1 MGRITSDVG
10 LNTGIPIADTVE
22 KLIAIQARP
31 RDRLENQLA
40 SIKAQQTAVVELT
53 TLVISLQLAMRKLKV
68 TDPFTKKAVTSS
80 HPDLLTATA
89 GATAVPGVYQFVPVR
104 MASNH
109 QLLSSGLA
117 ARDQALGGG
126 TLTFRHGGF
135 VDEGVS
141 LADLNGGAGVSRGK
155 IRIYDRTGASA
166 VVDLSYAQTVD
177 DVIQAINTADG
188 ISVKAIADGDRL
200 RLIDSS
206 GGTGNLRVAEV
217 SGGRTAAD
225 LGLAAI
231 NVAADTADGADIV
244 RLFAGLDLD
253 SLNDGASVAI
263 RAGLPDLD
271 ITLADG
277 TTLQVDFRSLTEG
290 ARQEQTLGDLLTTLN
305 EADPTKLRAAISA
318 DGDRIILTDL
328 TSGGGSFSVA
338 SAAGGSLAEDLGLTG
353 AASGGTITSTRLQGG
368 LATTLLSSL
377 AGGDGLGSLGVIQL
391 TDRAG
396 ATASVDLSSA
406 ETLDGVINAI
416 NAESIG
422 IEARYNG
429 PRNGI
434 ELVDTTGSTA
444 GNLIVADGDATA
456 TATKLGLVVN
466 AAVNQISSGS
476 LSRQVVS
483 ESTLLSSYNGG
494 KGVAKG
500 SFLITDSAGVSAAV
514 NLTVLDP
521 QSIGDVIDAINGLS
535 IGVEARINDA
545 GDGIALID
553 TAGGAGTL
561 TVADNGTST
570 AAKDLHIAGTGTAAV
585 IDGQNVQ
592 LLDGSTTYKITL
604 DADDTL
610 DDLVAKINEVGA
622 GATAG
627 VMSDGSGSLAHHLSL
642 LSGITGK
649 KGALLIDGSGL
660 GLDFTELSPATDA
673 LLQIGVGSG
682 ARLISST
689 SNVFDE
695 VVTGLDVTIAG
706 ESKSPVAVHVKSTSE
721 DVSITLSLFVEQY
734 NKLREKLE
742 SLTFYNEQDGTKGLL
757 FGSSETL
764 RIESEITR
772 LVTGRVLG
780 AGKIQSLAELG
791 ITIDKDGKLAF
802 DKTKLEAKFN
812 SDPDAVQ
819 EFFSNENAGLAGR
832 MDKLIETLAGIDDSM
847 LVTRGQ
853 VLQRQAE
860 SVAARIDFLNERL
873 DRSRER
879 LLKQF
884 FNMEL
889 VVGRIRNS
897 LTAISQIQYIP
908 PVSRSQAN

>member
-40 SIKAQQTAVVELT
+40 TIKAQQTAVVELT

-89 GATAVPGVYQFVPVR
+89 RSAATPGTYQFVPVR

-109 QLLSSGLA
+109 QLLSSGVS

-126 TLTFRHGGF
+126 TFSFRYGGA
-135 VDEGVS
+135 VNEGVS

-155 IRIYDRTGASA
+155 IRIYDRSGASA
-166 VVDLSYAQTVD
+166 VVDLSFAQNVG
-177 DVIQAINTADG
+177 DVIEAINTADG
-188 ISVKAIADGDRL
+188 ISVKAIADGDHFRL
-200 RLIDSS
+200 VDSS
-206 GGTGNLRVAEV
+206 GGTGNLRVSEMN
-217 SGGRTAAD
+217 GGTTAAG
-225 LGLAAI
+225 LGLAGI
-231 NVAADTADGADIV
+231 NVAADAADGTDVV
-244 RLFAGLDLD
+244 RLFTGLDLD
-253 SLNDGASVAI
+253 QLNDGAGVAI

-277 TTLQVDFRSLTEG
+277 STLQVDFRSLTPG

-305 EADPTKLRAAISA
+305 EADPTKLRAQISA
-318 DGDRIILTDL
+318 DGDRIVLTDL
-328 TSGGGSFSVA
+328 TTGGGSFSVA
-338 SAAGGSLAEDLGLTG
+338 SAVGGTLAEDLGLTG
-353 AASGGTITSTRLQGG
+353 AASGGTISSTRLQGG

-377 AGGDGLGSLGVIQL
+377 AGGDGLGTLGTIQL

-406 ETLDGVINAI
+406 ETLDDVISAI
-416 NAESIG
+416 NAAGIG

-434 ELVDTTGSTA
+434 ELVDTTGATA

-456 TATKLGLVVN
+456 TATKLGLVVD
-466 AAVNQISSGS
+466 AAVSQVNSGT
-476 LSRQVVS
+476 LNRQVVS

-494 KGVAKG
+494 KGVSKG
-500 SFLITDSAGVSAAV
+500 SFLITDSLGVSAAV
-514 NLTVLDP
+514 NLTILDP
-521 QSIGDVIDAINGLS
+521 DSIGDVIDAINGLS
-535 IGVEARINDA
+535 IGVLARINDA

-553 TAGGAGTL
+553 SAGGTGTL
-561 TVADNGTST
+561 KVEDVGAST
-570 AAKDLHIAGTGTAAV
+570 AAKELHLAGTGAAAV
-585 IDGQNVQ
+585 IGGQNVQ
-592 LLDGSTTYKITL
+592 LIDGSTTYKITL

-610 DDLVAKINEVGA
+610 DDLVAKINELGA
-622 GATAG
+622 GAQAG
-627 VMSDGSGSLAHHLSL
+627 VLSDGSGSLAHHLSL
-642 LSGITGK
+642 LSSITGK
-649 KGALLIDGSGL
+649 AGELLVDGSGL
-660 GLDFTELSPATDA
+660 GLDFSELSAAQDA
-673 LLQIGVGSG
+673 LLQYGTGSA

-689 SNVFDE
+689 SNEFKD

-706 ESKSPVAVHVKSTSE
+706 ESKSPVVIHVKQTPE
-721 DVSITLSLFVEQY
+721 DVSITLQLFVDQY
-734 NKLREKLE
+734 NKLREKLDG
-742 SLTFYNEQDGTKGLL
+742 LTFFSEQEGTKGIL
-757 FGSSETL
+757 FGSAETL
-764 RIESEITR
+764 RIESGLTS

-791 ITIDKDGKLAF
+791 ITIDQDGKLAL
-802 DKTKLEAKFN
+802 DKTKLEARFA
-812 SDPDAVQ
+812 SDPQAVQ
-819 EFFSNENAGLAGR
+819 EFFSSENAGLANR
-832 MDKLIETLAGIDDSM
+832 VDKLIETLAGIDDSM

-853 VLQRQAE
+853 ALQRQAE
-860 SVAARIDFLNERL
+860 TVAARIDFLNERL

-897 LTAISQIQYIP
+897 LTAINQIQYIP
-908 PVSRSQAN
+908 PVNMSSK

>member
-40 SIKAQQTAVVELT
+40 TIKAQQTAVVELT

-89 GATAVPGVYQFVPVR
+89 SSTATPGVYQFVPVR

-109 QLLSSGLA
+109 QILSSGVA

-126 TLTFRHGGF
+126 TLSFRYGGF
-135 VDEGVS
+135 VNEGVS

-155 IRIYDRTGASA
+155 IRIFDRSGASA

-177 DVIQAINTADG
+177 DVIDAINSADG
-188 ISVKAIADGDRL
+188 ISVRATADGDHFRL
-200 RLIDSS
+200 VDSS
-206 GGTGNLRVAEV
+206 GGTGNLRVSEV
-217 SGGRTAAD
+217 NSGTTAAD
-225 LGLAAI
+225 LGLAGI

-244 RLFAGLDLD
+244 RLFNGLDLD
-253 SLNDGASVAI
+253 RLNDGAGVSI
-263 RAGLPDLD
+263 RSGLPDLD

-277 TTLQVDFRSLTEG
+277 TTLQVDFRSLTPD

-305 EADPTKLRAAISA
+305 EADPAKLRAEISA
-318 DGDRIILTDL
+318 DGDRIVLTDL
-328 TSGGGSFSVA
+328 TTGGGSFSVA
-338 SAAGGSLAEDLGLTG
+338 STVGGSLAEDLGLTG
-353 AASGGTITSTRLQGG
+353 AASGGTITGTRLQGG
-368 LATTLLSSL
+368 LSTTLLSSL
-377 AGGDGLGSLGVIQL
+377 AGGDGLGALGSIQL
-391 TDRAG
+391 TDRLG
-396 ATASVDLSSA
+396 ATASVDLSAA
-406 ETLDGVINAI
+406 ETLDDVISAI
-416 NAESIG
+416 NAAAVG

-434 ELVDTTGSTA
+434 ELVDTTASTA
-444 GNLIVADGDATA
+444 GNLIVADGDATGA
-456 TATKLGLVVN
+456 ATKLGLVVN
-466 AAVNQISSGS
+466 AAVSQINSGS
-476 LSRQVVS
+476 LNRQVVS
-483 ESTLLSSYNGG
+483 ASTLLASYNGG
-494 KGVAKG
+494 KGVSKG
-500 SFLITDSAGVSAAV
+500 SFLITDSSGATAAV

-521 QSIGDVIDAINGLS
+521 KTIGDVIDAINGLS

-553 TAGGAGTL
+553 TAGGTGTL
-561 TVADNGTST
+561 KIADSGSGT
-570 AAKDLHIAGTGTAAV
+570 AAKELHIAGTGAAAV

-604 DADDTL
+604 AADDTL
-610 DDLVAKINEVGA
+610 DDLVAKINELNAGVGA
-622 GATAG
+622 G
-627 VMSDGSGSLAHHLSL
+627 VLSDGSGSLPHHLSL
-642 LSGITGK
+642 LSSIAGK
-649 KGALLIDGSGL
+649 AGELLVDGSGL
-660 GLDFTELSPATDA
+660 GLDFSELSAANDA
-673 LLQIGVGSG
+673 LLQVGAGSG

-689 SNVFDE
+689 SNVFKD
-695 VVTGLDVTIAG
+695 VVSGLDVTIAG
-706 ESKSPVAVHVKSTSE
+706 ESKSPVAIHVKSTSE
-721 DVSITLSLFVEQY
+721 DVSITLQLFVEQY

-742 SLTFYNEQDGTKGLL
+742 GLTFFSELEGTKGIL
-757 FGSSETL
+757 FGSAETL
-764 RIESEITR
+764 RIESGITN
-772 LVTGRVLG
+772 LITGRVLG

-791 ITIDKDGKLAF
+791 ITIDKEGTLAF
-802 DKTKLEAKFN
+802 DKTKLEARFAA
-812 SDPDAVQ
+812 DPEGVQ
-819 EFFSNENAGLAGR
+819 EFFANENAGLANR

-847 LVTRGQ
+847 LVTRSQ

-860 SVAARIDFLNERL
+860 TVAARIDFLNERL

-908 PVSRSQAN
+908 PVNVSSK